1 MNNTAQALLSQWLQL
16 RLPAAQW
23 DWLQERLDA
32 ISRSNSDKEL
42 YIALGMAPRIL
53 GKSDL
58 EPSVAELSEAHSAVA
73 GWNPSD
79 WSIDGAAR
87 ILMLLTLA
95 VKNPDEFGQM
105 LRSLC
110 ATADVAEAIVYY
122 RGLALFPQSDELTN
136 QIGEGLR
143 TNMRA
148 VFEAIA
154 HNNPYP
160 AAHFDDHRWN
170 HMILKALFV
179 ESRLYP
185 IQGLDRRAN
194 SELAEILCHYA
205 HERWA
210 AGRAVTA
217 ELWRCVG
224 PHANE
229 MMLAD
234 LVRASQSEDP
244 LEHRGAMLAL
254 SQCPLSDAAQHLAA
268 YPKTAQAIAN
278 SELTW
283 DALTMQLETTA
294 MPEAD
299 NPT

>member
-1 MNNTAQALLSQWLQL
+1 MSSTAKGLLSEWLQP
-16 RLPAAQW
+16 RLPSEQW
-23 DWLQERLDA
+23 SWLQERLIA

-58 EPSVAELSEAHSAVA
+58 ELSEAELSEANTAVA
-73 GWNPSD
+73 GWNPAD

-95 VKNPDEFGQM
+95 EKNPDNFGQM

-110 ATADVAEAIVYY
+110 ATADVSEAIVYY
-122 RGLALFPQSDELTN
+122 RGLALFPQSDELNN

-160 AAHFDDHRWN
+160 AEHFDDHRWN

-210 AGRAVTA
+210 AGRSVTA

-224 PHANE
+224 PHSNTT
-229 MMLAD
+229 MLED
-234 LVRASQSEDP
+234 LARASQSEDQ

-254 SQCPLSDAAQHLAA
+254 SQCPLSRSTELLAA
-268 YPKTAQAIAN
+268 YPNTAQAIAKG
-278 SELTW
+278 ELTW
-283 DALTMQLETTA
+283 DALTMELENTT
-294 MPEAD
+294 MPQAD
-299 NPT
+299 KPT